1 VKNIRPRQSEPL
13 AGGDHQPELATILMR
28 FVVLLVVA
36 IAILAITWR
45 T

>member
-1 VKNIRPRQSEPL
+1 VKNIRTSQSEPL
-13 AGGDHQPELATILMR
+13 AGSDQRPELATILLR
-28 FVVLLVVA
+28 FVVLLAIA